1 MHPTVC
7 PLMWNIIVVWYR
19 LKGWQNT
26 TSAILAFASSEQKFM
41 QGVHQTIQKARQR
54 LWLHQ
59 ASRIDSHD
67 LFCACLLVNV
77 CLARVCLGGRIRSET
92 CSHYNIVA
100 RLCGNGKLL
109 PTSNFFHWLQLPF
122 FFFLKA
128 LRAVITE
135 LMKSIQFL
143 GPFPT
148 FKSLWSM
155 RNPGETGYFGWEC
168 LINKTSRTELQT
180 MWLFSWLPEFSWWG
194 RLSRARV
201 FTGWG
206 LMIISFRSEKV
217 IWPYLVIRLGR
228 PGNP

>member
-59 ASRIDSHD
+59 VSRIDSHD

-122 FFFLKA
+122 FFF
-128 LRAVITE
+128 
-135 LMKSIQFL
+135 
-143 GPFPT
+143 
-148 FKSLWSM
+148 FKSPKSCDNRIDEIHPVPRPLPYFQISVEHEESWRNRLLWVRMSDKQDQQN
-155 RNPGETGYFGWEC
+155 RTADHVTV
-168 LINKTSRTELQT
+168 LLTSRIQLVRKTQQ
-180 MWLFSWLPEFSWWG
+180 SK
-194 RLSRARV
+194 
-201 FTGWG
+201 G
-206 LMIISFRSEKV
+206 LHRMGTYDYII
-217 IWPYLVIRLGR
+217 
-228 PGNP
+228 